1 MKFAGVAVVLALLAS
16 GWPAIAQV
24 RIPEPIR
31 PPQVMVPPPPPP
43 ALPTIQPVPAVPAC
57 TMQCT
62 PNPVC
67 PPGQICAPNCRQVC

>member
-1 MKFAGVAVVLALLAS
+1 MKFTGVVVALALLAW
-16 GWPAIAQV
+16 GWPAAAQV

-31 PPQVMVPPPPPP
+31 PPQVMVPPPPP
-43 ALPTIQPVPAVPAC
+43 ALPTIQPVPAVPMAC

-62 PNPVC
+62 PSVC

>member
-1 MKFAGVAVVLALLAS
+1 MKLADIAVVLALSAW
-16 GWPAIAQV
+16 GWPAVAQV

-31 PPQVMVPPPPPP
+31 PPQVMVPPPPP

-62 PNPVC
+62 PSAC